1 MLKLRLIVSILLNLI
16 LSVCQLIGGIVSGS
30 STLISDALHNFS
42 DVISLVISYVSE
54 YFVDL
59 DSDLDKT
66 FGFKRMEIVAALI
79 NGLTLFGIA
88 LYIFFDAF
96 NYEQGDID
104 SITVIVLAISSIL
117 VNAYSAFILHKDSH
131 ENLNIKSAFLHLISD
146 LITSVMVLISGILIW
161 IYNTPMIDLVMSVIL
176 GLYLAFISLKLL
188 KEVFDVIM
196 HFTPREL
203 DICDI
208 YEEIMKNEKILN
220 LHKVHLWR
228 LTGSEIHF
236 DAHVEFKDNL
246 QIAETSAYI
255 YEIEDLLCKK
265 FNIKHSTLQV
275 EYNAQDSKELVHK

>member
-42 DVISLVISYVSE
+42 DVISLIISYISE
-54 YFVDL
+54 YLVDL

-79 NGLTLFGIA
+79 NGLTLFGVA

-104 SITVIVLAISSIL
+104 HITVVVLAISSIL
-117 VNAYSAFILHKDSH
+117 VNAYSAFILHNDSH
-131 ENLNIKSAFLHLISD
+131 DNLNIKSAFLHLISD
-146 LITSVMVLISGILIW
+146 LATSVMVLISGILIW
-161 IYNTPMIDLVMSVIL
+161 IYETAIIDLVASVIL
-176 GLYLAFISLKLL
+176 GIYLAFISLKLL

-196 HFTPREL
+196 HFTPKEL

-208 YEEIMKNEKILN
+208 SEEIMKNEKILN

-236 DAHVEFKDNL
+236 DAHVEFKNNL
-246 QIAETSAYI
+246 QLAETSAYI
-255 YEIEDLLCKK
+255 YEIEELLYEK
-265 FNIKHSTLQV
+265 FKIKHSTLQV
-275 EYNAQDSKELVHK
+275 EYNAHDSKELVHK